1 MPLND
6 QQLGQVIAHL
16 HGALRALESAEHMAK
31 GMPISV
37 TLALDAVDCK
47 LQELEGLRAVMQAQ
61 VRTTA

>member
-37 TLALDAVDCK
+37 TIALDAVACK
-47 LQELEGLRAVMQAQ
+47 LRELERLRAAVKVQG
-61 VRTTA
+61 TTA